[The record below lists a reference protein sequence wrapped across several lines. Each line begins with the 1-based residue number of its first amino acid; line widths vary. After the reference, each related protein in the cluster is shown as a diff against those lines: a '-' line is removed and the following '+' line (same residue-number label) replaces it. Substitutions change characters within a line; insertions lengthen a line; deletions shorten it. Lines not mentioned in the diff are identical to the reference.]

1 MSDIVEVRGLVIR
14 NVDIHESD
22 RLITIFTE
30 ERGVLTAEAKSARSL
45 KSRKFAATAP
55 FCYANFQLYS
65 KGDKYW
71 VRECELLESFFDIR
85 KTLPALSLGAYILE
99 VLSDVTVAEADREL
113 LRLSL
118 NTLYAISRELYDTD
132 KIKAAFELRAA
143 SILGFMP
150 DVTACRDCGGNE
162 GEFFLDIMDGT
173 VECSACRA
181 ERAVSLYR
189 DATYDG
195 HEARIICPLSP
206 GARTAMA
213 YCIYAPLEKLFSF
226 RLPSDDMRLFSRAA
240 EEYITNHLER
250 GFHTL
255 DFYHEV
261 TKKSK
266 SAKTAVG
273 KETVGDA
280 ENSKR

>member
-14 NVDIHESD
+14 NVDINESD

-30 ERGVLTAEAKSARSL
+30 ERGVLTAQAKSARSL
-45 KSRKFAATAP
+45 KSRKLAATAP
-55 FCYANFQLYS
+55 FCYASFQLYS

-99 VLSDVTVAEADREL
+99 VLSDVTVAEADRQL

-118 NTLYAISRELYDTD
+118 NTLYAISRELFRLFSDL
-132 KIKAAFELRAA
+132 ALF
-143 SILGFMP
+143 
-150 DVTACRDCGGNE
+150 
-162 GEFFLDIMDGT
+162 DIMDGT

-181 ERAVSLYR
+181 ERAVSLDR

-206 GARTAMA
+206 GARIAMA

-226 RLPSDDMRLFSRAA
+226 RLPPDDMRLFSRAA

-266 SAKTAVG
+266 PAKTAVS
-273 KETVGDA
+273 KETVDDA
-280 ENSKR
+280 EDSKR